1 MVKKITVKLNINQ
14 HILWVYDREIFE
26 NWNYQ
31 ISKLYKVVNY
41 IAIRKK
47 NDFWENYP
55 VVNVVLNVKE
65 VNYNLEICCLKVSVF
80 VTKGCKPILCDK
92 ITATKF
98 LVEIDMEHWYVLYF
112 LYLCYKSSFVEVY
125 FPNIQNYYV

>member
-31 ISKLYKVVNY
+31 ISKLYQVLIY
-41 IAIRKK
+41 IAKRKK
-47 NDFWENYP
+47 NDFLENYP

-80 VTKGCKPILCDK
+80 VTKECKRILCDK

-112 LYLCYKSSFVEVY
+112 LFFFYKSSFVEVY

>member
-31 ISKLYKVVNY
+31 ISKLYKVLIY
-41 IAIRKK
+41 IAKRKK
-47 NDFWENYP
+47 NDFLENYP

-80 VTKGCKPILCDK
+80 VTKECKRILCDK

-112 LYLCYKSSFVEVY
+112 LFFFYKSSFVEVY
-125 FPNIQNYYV
+125 FPNIQNSYV

>member
-31 ISKLYKVVNY
+31 ISKLYQVLIY
-41 IAIRKK
+41 IAKRKK
-47 NDFWENYP
+47 NDFLENYP

-80 VTKGCKPILCDK
+80 VTKECKRILCDK

-112 LYLCYKSSFVEVY
+112 LFFFYKSSFVEVY
-125 FPNIQNYYV
+125 FPYIQNYYV

>member
-14 HILWVYDREIFE
+14 HILWVYDREIFK
-26 NWNYQ
+26 NSNYQ

-41 IAIRKK
+41 IAKRKK

-80 VTKGCKPILCDK
+80 VTKECKRILCDK

-112 LYLCYKSSFVEVY
+112 LFFFYKSSFVEVY